1 MRWSNGD
8 FHLDLSV
15 VGYEFPEETNCA
27 EDSDW
32 LLIQLRIECPAGP
45 WTHIDPSLTVREVL
59 WLAEWLREAARYG
72 AVFSEWQRRFAP
84 LTTIITFTEPNLAF
98 ELSSVPDT
106 ALPFQFRV
114 YMSAESMPPFDLSTP
129 HFEMGEPTE
138 KWVDFMAAPSDLHQ
152 MADELSEAL
161 TRFPSRTPMSAPT
174 DLKETA

>member
-32 LLIQLRIECPAGP
+32 LLVQLRIECPAGP
-45 WTHIDPSLTVREVL
+45 WTHIDPSLTVREVR

-72 AVFSEWQRRFAP
+72 AVFSEWQRGFEP
-84 LTTIITFTEPNLAF
+84 LTTTITFTEPNLAF
-98 ELSSVPDT
+98 ELRSVPDA

-114 YMSAESMPPFDLSTP
+114 YMSAESMPPFDLNTP
-129 HFEMGEPTE
+129 HFEMGVVGWNYARQETPRGRDSHARS
-138 KWVDFMAAPSDLHQ
+138 VQ
-152 MADELSEAL
+152 
-161 TRFPSRTPMSAPT
+161 TRSVNPIAIAGVRWRYC
-174 DLKETA
+174 